1 MNYHKI
7 NNICNK
13 LFRPRY
19 EYHEKFNSVKYV
31 TGLYLTYYNNK
42 EPESIEEIT
51 NFLNEKFI
59 DITLK
64 FILNNKN
71 SFIIKKRLNMI
82 ILYLDYPELYYI
94 RNMYLDYR
102 DYYIN
107 YDNCNIY
114 ENMI

>member
-1 MNYHKI
+1 MNYHNI

-31 TGLYLTYYNNK
+31 TGLYLSYYNK
-42 EPESIEEIT
+42 DPESIEEIN
-51 NFLNEKFI
+51 NFLKEKFI
-59 DITLK
+59 DITIK

-71 SFIIKKRLNMI
+71 PFIIKKRLNML
-82 ILYLDYPELYYI
+82 ILYLDYPELFEI

-107 YDNCNIY
+107 YDHCNIY

>member
-7 NNICNK
+7 NNISNR

-19 EYHEKFNSVKYV
+19 QYHEKFNSVKYV

-42 EPESIEEIT
+42 EPESIEVIDE
-51 NFLNEKFI
+51 FLRDKFI

-71 SFIIKKRLNMI
+71 PFIIKKRLNMI
-82 ILYLDYPELYYI
+82 ILYIIILILLI
-94 RNMYLDYR
+94 S
-102 DYYIN
+102 
-107 YDNCNIY
+107 
-114 ENMI
+114 EN